1 MANDSNLT
9 IRVPAEM
16 RDRFL
21 QVCKA
26 KDVTASQILRAAMRD
41 FLERNPQ
48 PSLPLGPALKG
59 RKAKGK
65 RNA

>member
-21 QVCKA
+21 QVCKDQ
-26 KDVTASQILRAAMRD
+26 DVTASQILRAAMRAY
-41 FLERNPQ
+41 LESNSQ
-48 PSLPLGPALKG
+48 PALPLGGAGKPKG
-59 RKAKGK
+59 RKP
-65 RNA
+65 

>member
-21 QVCKA
+21 QVCKDQ
-26 KDVTASQILRAAMRD
+26 DVTASQILRAAMRAY
-41 FLERNPQ
+41 LESNAQ
-48 PSLPLGPALKG
+48 GALPLGGAAKPKG
-59 RKAKGK
+59 RKP
-65 RNA
+65 

>member
-41 FLERNPQ
+41 FLETNAQ
-48 PSLPLGPALKG
+48 PALPFGGAAKPKG
-59 RKAKGK
+59 RKP
-65 RNA
+65 

>member
-41 FLERNPQ
+41 YLESNAQ
-48 PSLPLGPALKG
+48 GALPLSAAPKPKG
-59 RKAKGK
+59 RKP
-65 RNA
+65 